1 MPSYEKMIFNG
12 VMSCHDAP
20 KIIPNKRIVLVLCA
34 TVICV
39 HLCVSFTH
47 SMSSE
52 EMMNVGDCS
61 ISSFSRTN
69 VLVYQVVNL
78 SGDTFTANSKKST
91 LPGSFKINRSRL
103 IRVCWVMKLLS
114 IVIGVMHC
122 SSIATRFLFIAE
134 VDVS

>member
-1 MPSYEKMIFNG
+1 MISNG
-12 VMSCHDAP
+12 VMESCHDAP
-20 KIIPNKRIVLVLCA
+20 KIIPDERIVLVLGA

-39 HLCVSFTH
+39 HLCFSFTH
-47 SMSSE
+47 TVSGK
-52 EMMNVGDCS
+52 EMMNVGDCG

-69 VLVYQVVNL
+69 TLVYQVVNL

-122 SSIATRFLFIAE
+122 SFIVTRFLFVAE